1 MDESSLRDML
11 DGIVRYV
18 EDRFGRA
25 WGWVA
30 AILGIALALLG
41 FVVVIA
47 WMRG

>member
-1 MDESSLRDML
+1 MDESLFEGL
-11 DGIVRYV
+11 VHYV

-25 WGWVA
+25 WGWVVGIA
-30 AILGIALALLG
+30 AIALALLG